1 MNMSTISCRY
11 DFSPIE
17 KYELTP
23 EGYLRAWASIAR
35 TGIQHYTD
43 SDGSIRREYRP
54 ETEVASPDS
63 LASFAGKAI
72 TSEHPP
78 VLLDSE
84 NTKDYQVGFSGT
96 EVVYDNGFVKAVMT
110 ITDEDTIKRI
120 MKGDAREVSAGYRVN
135 YDPTPGVTEN
145 GEHYDGVQKEI
156 IGNHIA
162 VVRRGRAGPQ
172 VKLHLD
178 RQDAADPSLFK
189 TTEERLMTA
198 KVVFDGAE
206 FEVSEGVA
214 LAITK
219 EREDGRMSY
228 EDMKKKYDE
237 LQASAA
243 SMKEEMDAMEKE
255 MKGKCDSAEGRADA
269 LAEQIEELKTE
280 LAAAQ
285 EINLDSMV
293 EERVALIEKAKP
305 VLDSAYAFAGKTARE
320 VMVDSI
326 KAVRGDEL
334 DLSEKSD
341 DYVQAMFDTLSEGRS
356 DSATTDELRKAV
368 ASIASPVSAPSAY
381 MDMLQNAW
389 KKPLSIS
396 KEAK

>member
-1 MNMSTISCRY
+1 MNMSTTSCRY

-43 SDGSIRREYRP
+43 GDGSIRREYRP

-145 GEHYDGVQKEI
+145 GEHYDGIQKEI

-178 RQDAADPSLFK
+178 RQDAADPSLFQ

-206 FEVSEGVA
+206 FEVSESVA

-237 LQASAA
+237 LQAAA
-243 SMKEEMDAMEKE
+243 DSMKSEMDAMEKE
-255 MKGKCDSAEGRADA
+255 MKGKMDSAEGRADA
-269 LAEQIEELKTE
+269 LAEQVEELKTE

-305 VLDSAYAFAGKTARE
+305 VLDSAYEFAGKTARE

-341 DYVQAMFDTLSEGRS
+341 DLS
-356 DSATTDELRKAV
+356 L
-368 ASIASPVSAPSAY
+368 IH
-381 MDMLQNAW
+381 
-389 KKPLSIS
+389 I
-396 KEAK
+396 

>member
-1 MNMSTISCRY
+1 MSTTSCRY

-17 KYELTP
+17 KYEVTP

-35 TGIQHYTD
+35 TGIQLYTD
-43 SDGSIRREYRP
+43 ADGSVRREYRP

-78 VLLDSE
+78 VLLDAD

-110 ITDEDTIKRI
+110 ITDQDTIERI
-120 MKGDAREVSAGYRVN
+120 MQGDAREVSAGYRVN
-135 YDPTPGVTEN
+135 YDPTPGVTDS
-145 GEHYDGVQKEI
+145 GEHYDGIQKEI
-156 IGNHIA
+156 LGNHIA

-178 RQDAADPSLFK
+178 RQDAADPSLIPNN
-189 TTEERLMTA
+189 EDPSMTA
-198 KVVFDGAE
+198 KVNFDGAE
-206 FEVSEGVA
+206 FEVSESVA

-219 EREDGRMSY
+219 EREDAKMSY
-228 EDMKKKYDE
+228 EDMKKKYDAMMSE
-237 LQASAA
+237 ASK
-243 SMKEEMDAMEKE
+243 MKEEMDAMEKE
-255 MKGKCDSAEGRADA
+255 LKGKMDAAEGRADA
-269 LAEQIEELKTE
+269 LAEQVEELNAE
-280 LAAAQ
+280 LATAK

-305 VLDSAYAFAGKTARE
+305 VLDAAYDFAGKTARE

-341 DYVQAMFDTLSEGRS
+341 DYEIGR
-356 DSATTDELRKAV
+356 
-368 ASIASPVSAPSAY
+368 ASCRERV
-381 MDMLQNAW
+381 
-389 KKPLSIS
+389 
-396 KEAK
+396 

>member
-54 ETEVASPDS
+54 ETEVASPES

-178 RQDAADPSLFK
+178 RQDAADPSLISN
-189 TTEERLMTA
+189 TGDHLMTA

-206 FEVSEGVA
+206 FEVTESVA

-219 EREDGRMSY
+219 EREDAKMSY

-237 LQASAA
+237 LQAAA
-243 SMKEEMDAMEKE
+243 DSMKADMECMEKE
-255 MKGKCDSAEGRADA
+255 MKGKMDSAEGRADA
-269 LAEQIEELKTE
+269 LAEQVEELKTE

-305 VLDSAYAFAGKTARE
+305 VLDSAYEFAGKTARE